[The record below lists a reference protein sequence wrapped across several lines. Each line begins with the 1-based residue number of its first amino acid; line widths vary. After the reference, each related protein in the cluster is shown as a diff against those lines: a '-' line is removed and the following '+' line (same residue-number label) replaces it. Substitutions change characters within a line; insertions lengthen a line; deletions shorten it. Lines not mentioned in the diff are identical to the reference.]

1 MTVVGNFWME
11 YTGWED
17 IGESTRRPPV
27 RTARIWRIPF
37 PFPAL
42 ERDYGSL
49 LFAPC
54 PTPGPPCCSRS
65 PCRALGL
72 PCSPARICSSYL
84 TVHIISMIDSRT
96 EEEANDGYLK
106 KELDDDEELSH
117 NENVATVEA
126 VMFEISSISLYVVLQ
141 IVTMVQQQ
149 ATVVTGG
156 SEI

>member
-1 MTVVGNFWME
+1 
-11 YTGWED
+11 
-17 IGESTRRPPV
+17 
-27 RTARIWRIPF
+27 
-37 PFPAL
+37 
-42 ERDYGSL
+42 
-49 LFAPC
+49 
-54 PTPGPPCCSRS
+54 
-65 PCRALGL
+65 
-72 PCSPARICSSYL
+72 
-84 TVHIISMIDSRT
+84 MIDSRT

-126 VMFEISSISLYVVLQ
+126 VMFEISSISLYVVFQ

>member
-1 MTVVGNFWME
+1 
-11 YTGWED
+11 
-17 IGESTRRPPV
+17 
-27 RTARIWRIPF
+27 
-37 PFPAL
+37 
-42 ERDYGSL
+42 
-49 LFAPC
+49 
-54 PTPGPPCCSRS
+54 
-65 PCRALGL
+65 
-72 PCSPARICSSYL
+72 
-84 TVHIISMIDSRT
+84 MIDSRT

-141 IVTMVQQQ
+141 IVTIVTMVQQQ

>member
-1 MTVVGNFWME
+1 
-11 YTGWED
+11 
-17 IGESTRRPPV
+17 
-27 RTARIWRIPF
+27 
-37 PFPAL
+37 
-42 ERDYGSL
+42 
-49 LFAPC
+49 
-54 PTPGPPCCSRS
+54 
-65 PCRALGL
+65 
-72 PCSPARICSSYL
+72 
-84 TVHIISMIDSRT
+84 MIDSRT

>member
-1 MTVVGNFWME
+1 
-11 YTGWED
+11 
-17 IGESTRRPPV
+17 
-27 RTARIWRIPF
+27 
-37 PFPAL
+37 
-42 ERDYGSL
+42 
-49 LFAPC
+49 
-54 PTPGPPCCSRS
+54 
-65 PCRALGL
+65 
-72 PCSPARICSSYL
+72 
-84 TVHIISMIDSRT
+84 MIDSRT
-96 EEEANDGYLK
+96 EEEGYDGYLK

>member
-1 MTVVGNFWME
+1 MT
-11 YTGWED
+11 
-17 IGESTRRPPV
+17 
-27 RTARIWRIPF
+27 
-37 PFPAL
+37 
-42 ERDYGSL
+42 
-49 LFAPC
+49 
-54 PTPGPPCCSRS
+54 
-65 PCRALGL
+65 
-72 PCSPARICSSYL
+72 
-84 TVHIISMIDSRT
+84 DSRT
-96 EEEANDGYLK
+96 EEEGNYGYLK